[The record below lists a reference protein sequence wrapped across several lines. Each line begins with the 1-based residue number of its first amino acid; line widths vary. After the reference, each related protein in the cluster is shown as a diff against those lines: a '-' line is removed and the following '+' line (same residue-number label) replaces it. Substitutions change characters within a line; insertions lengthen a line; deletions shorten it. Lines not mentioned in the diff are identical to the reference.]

1 MAAELDTT
9 VRVLHR
15 FGFGPRPGTIAT
27 IASDPKGALLA
38 ELDQP
43 NVGKVADAGLL
54 SSGTANRVAFEF
66 NAARQARQRVARRQ
80 EVARQEAAKLV
91 ADNATAGMEKPAEAK
106 PAAATP
112 PDSEPETPMRKNF
125 FREAKVHYDAAIT
138 ADIGLVERLVWFWSN
153 HFCVNADDTVMA
165 GAYEREAI
173 RPHVLGKFADL
184 LLAAES
190 HPAMLV
196 YLDNA
201 SSIGPNSVTGI
212 NRNRGI
218 NENLGR
224 EILEL
229 HTLGVRAGYHQDDVV
244 SLAKAITGW
253 TIYRTADNPDHGGEF
268 LYHPRL
274 HEPGYETVLG
284 KTYRDTG
291 MEQGRAVLADLAR
304 HPATAEHV
312 ATKLARHFI
321 ADDPPPAL
329 IKTLQKTFLDTDGDL
344 LQVAKALVTAPE
356 SWTPTQAKIK
366 RPSEWM
372 VAWIRAAG
380 FNNGDARRM
389 VPALNGLGEPLWRPS
404 APKGFGDGNDDW
416 LDGLAYRLDISN
428 TIAQN
433 YSDRLDPKVMLETSF
448 GPIASAETRSA
459 VSRAETKQQAITLL
473 LMAPEMQRR

>member
-244 SLAKAITGW
+244 ESRPRQSPVGLSIGPQTIRTMAASSCTIRACTNQVTRPCSAKPIETPGWSRAGRCSPISLGI
-253 TIYRTADNPDHGGEF
+253 R
-268 LYHPRL
+268 R
-274 HEPGYETVLG
+274 
-284 KTYRDTG
+284 
-291 MEQGRAVLADLAR
+291 
-304 HPATAEHV
+304 
-312 ATKLARHFI
+312 
-321 ADDPPPAL
+321 
-329 IKTLQKTFLDTDGDL
+329 
-344 LQVAKALVTAPE
+344 
-356 SWTPTQAKIK
+356 
-366 RPSEWM
+366 RPSM
-372 VAWIRAAG
+372 
-380 FNNGDARRM
+380 
-389 VPALNGLGEPLWRPS
+389 WRPS
-404 APKGFGDGNDDW
+404 SRGISS
-416 LDGLAYRLDISN
+416 LMIRRLH
-428 TIAQN
+428 
-433 YSDRLDPKVMLETSF
+433 
-448 GPIASAETRSA
+448 
-459 VSRAETKQQAITLL
+459 
-473 LMAPEMQRR
+473 